1 MLSAFPSGTC
11 FVRNDPR
18 PKLVYKESPTSKRH
32 EYTFVEALSS
42 LDHQLS
48 SADLTKAYQIAGQK
62 FIGTPSVLALYH

>member
-18 PKLVYKESPTSKRH
+18 PKLIFKESPTSRRH

-42 LDHQLS
+42 LDHQLAA
-48 SADLTKAYQIAGQK
+48 ADLRKAYQIAGQK
-62 FIGTPSVLALYH
+62 FIGSISVL